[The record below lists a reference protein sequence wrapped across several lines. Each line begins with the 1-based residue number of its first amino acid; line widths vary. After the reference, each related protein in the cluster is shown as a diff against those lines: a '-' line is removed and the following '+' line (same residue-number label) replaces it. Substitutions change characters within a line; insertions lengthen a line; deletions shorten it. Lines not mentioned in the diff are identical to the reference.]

1 MSQERRS
8 RPAAG
13 RGVIVGVQCYGH
25 LLVRVDE
32 WRRNETDLPTRAT
45 GTWAANTVNPKTKR
59 IMGMAFEWRARRSM
73 LQIKDDLPLKLIVRK
88 IIELA
93 KAGERDPDRPDR
105 RHAHDAAQRVSAA
118 WHFCGISPGN
128 HSRSHL

>member
-59 IMGMAFEWRARRSM
+59 IMGMAFEMAREALHVADQRRSAPEIDC
-73 LQIKDDLPLKLIVRK
+73 Q
-88 IIELA
+88 E
-93 KAGERDPDRPDR
+93 
-105 RHAHDAAQRVSAA
+105 
-118 WHFCGISPGN
+118 N
-128 HSRSHL
+128 HRTCEGW